1 MITLSKLRREHAAKV
16 ATSATAT
23 ATDADDACA
32 CACDAMGRG
41 LKSQQTLEQHLKQ
54 YHKGKMP
61 TGDCSW
67 LKQYKKNHPDFAK
80 KVDGARQQLKNGV
93 ITQSEHDGKV
103 AEIAKAES
111 DVDTLDKKQ
120 KILKKVKTSK
130 EAKRNAAI
138 ESDIKDAVK
147 NDADIGAD
155 CKVQF
160 DGGSI
165 TVSYRPTKEDWQKM
179 RNNDKFWGSGL
190 LANALDPVALKHR
203 LHCTGTHDEKG
214 VSTIYFDMP
223 KPEANT
229 DADSAK
235 GGEDSKEA
243 KIQKLIALHDDYN
256 KWFDESD
263 KTDKEAWLAE
273 DHKRT
278 EALKAAMEGLE
289 VGKDIQW
296 DADKKNWYALGDE
309 SDDGLKGQTLHND
322 ELNRDETVLAD
333 VSKDGYRMVVLQSDK
348 DYSHNVNDKGRNF
361 RMIVSRESDGRFAV
375 RDAKNGSAAES
386 ERKKDFSD
394 NPEDFIKKWD
404 LFEFDDNANEHIDAS
419 KLYKY
424 GDGNT
429 KGVNSAFIAGGA
441 ANANG
446 KGSSSANEPT
456 NDNLDYA
463 EQPVPKD
470 TKVKDWYAKAYPS
483 DTEMLADMTD
493 ASFEDVLN
501 ALNGRKD
508 VYDVIGAQDSIVRE
522 RVFQAL
528 TNSLGCEY
536 GDIYDLWLSE
546 DKGDGLEV
554 KPTWTV
560 ASSSE
565 PKYDTDKHGGPMIPS
580 ARRKEIRELQ
590 KKSRELVAQANG
602 IEAEGRKNKT
612 GWMDAEQY
620 GRYQEILDQNYRLT
634 QEIDKKKY
642 DYYKE
647 AVEAWKADKE
657 AAGE

>member
-23 ATDADDACA
+23 ATDAADACA

-120 KILKKVKTSK
+120 RILKKVKTSK
-130 EAKRNAAI
+130 EAKRNAA
-138 ESDIKDAVK
+138 
-147 NDADIGAD
+147 
-155 CKVQF
+155 
-160 DGGSI
+160 
-165 TVSYRPTKEDWQKM
+165 
-179 RNNDKFWGSGL
+179 
-190 LANALDPVALKHR
+190 
-203 LHCTGTHDEKG
+203 
-214 VSTIYFDMP
+214 
-223 KPEANT
+223 
-229 DADSAK
+229 K

-243 KIQKLIALHDDYN
+243 KIQKLVALHDEYN

-263 KTDKEAWLAE
+263 KSDKEAWLAE

-296 DADKKNWYALGDE
+296 DADKKNWYALGDKE
-309 SDDGLKGQTLHND
+309 QKGYAVKDLTSFDGEPIDSRTNEDDAKAREIGAAMSQAAEAALGREYENALLVPHVYMNKDGKMCFVSGNNFKGDDTWEIDGAD
-322 ELNRDETVLAD
+322 EEKVRGAYAKALAD
-333 VSKDGYRMVVLQSDK
+333 MGCKDVVFDSTYEEGRHDIQGYCTPP
-348 DYSHNVNDKGRNF
+348 F
-361 RMIVSRESDGRFAV
+361 
-375 RDAKNGSAAES
+375 
-386 ERKKDFSD
+386 KKLADFD
-394 NPEDFIKKWD
+394 
-404 LFEFDDNANEHIDAS
+404 
-419 KLYKY
+419 
-424 GDGNT
+424 
-429 KGVNSAFIAGGA
+429 
-441 ANANG
+441 NG
-446 KGSSSANEPT
+446 KGSSYPNELT
-456 NDNLDYA
+456 EDNLDYA

-493 ASFEDVLN
+493 ATFEDVLK

-508 VYDVIGAQDSIVRE
+508 VYDVMGAQDSIVRE

-546 DKGDGLEV
+546 DKDDGLEV

-590 KKSRELVAQANG
+590 KKARELLSQANH
-602 IEAEGRKNKT
+602 IEAEGRKNAT
-612 GWMDAEQY
+612 GWMDAAQY
-620 GRYQEILDQNYRLT
+620 GQYQEILAQNYKLT
-634 QEIDKKKY
+634 QEIEKKKY

>member
-41 LKSQQTLEQHLKQ
+41 LKSHQTLEQHLKQ

-130 EAKRNAAI
+130 EAKRNAA
-138 ESDIKDAVK
+138 
-147 NDADIGAD
+147 
-155 CKVQF
+155 
-160 DGGSI
+160 
-165 TVSYRPTKEDWQKM
+165 
-179 RNNDKFWGSGL
+179 
-190 LANALDPVALKHR
+190 
-203 LHCTGTHDEKG
+203 
-214 VSTIYFDMP
+214 
-223 KPEANT
+223 
-229 DADSAK
+229 K

-296 DADKKNWYALGDE
+296 DADKKNWYAIGDE

-322 ELNRDETVLAD
+322 ELNSDETVLAD

-446 KGSSSANEPT
+446 EGSSYPNELT
-456 NDNLDYA
+456 EDNLDYA

-493 ASFEDVLN
+493 ATFEDVLK

-508 VYDVIGAQDSIVRE
+508 VYDVMGAQDSIVRE

-546 DKGDGLEV
+546 DKDDGLEV

-620 GRYQEILDQNYRLT
+620 GRYQEILDQNYKLT